1 MISFSPMLSKT
12 GGSVVKNSGNK
23 ILLNLYDE
31 QLTTINGIKFTHR
44 EIDIITSIIHMRGAS
59 KIASLL
65 SISTRTVET
74 HTANIMRKMDTN
86 SREGI
91 IDFVERAGH
100 APWIDKHY
108 QTLLI
113 QTGFKKLLRG
123 IFQLTQNRPIICSII
138 YEYEQGET
146 ISFLSTL
153 KEHLSLCGIKTIL
166 HEVSEEQPASRTLLT
181 EKHLSQSHVI
191 YVIPHR
197 FTKKKQILEGPDFI
211 KKNLLNCSSFTFLL
225 CGGSNG
231 EVPKNGL
238 NIDYVGFGG
247 QYDYFSSFFNILKRI
262 LPDISLDKI
271 IADFKKNH
279 EITQDS
285 ASGKDLLGTGFH
297 LKKDQLEGNF
307 SKKKLFWFAAIS
319 LVVVTFMGLGL
330 FVFKQSKIN
339 LKSQGDVK
347 LASSI
352 RSDLVVPTDHTFLNR
367 PNIIS
372 KLKESLKDNEGI
384 QSVAL
389 VGIGGA
395 GKTTIARRYALQQNA
410 NIVWEINAST
420 RENLKD
426 SFERLAYALCKSEE
440 EKEILVGLQN
450 IKNKMER
457 DEKILLFVKE
467 KLKAISHWFLI
478 YDNVEKFND
487 IQKYFPCDSTVW
499 GKGKIIVTTSDSNTK
514 NNSLIHNF
522 IQIGELSSQEKL
534 MLFMK
539 IMKNEGKMQL
549 TPEQEQQADTF
560 LIDVPPFPLD
570 VSIAAYYIKST
581 HTPYVKYLEG
591 LKENS
596 NDFETIQTNVVKE
609 ASDYTKTRYRI
620 VTLSLKQLI
629 DTHEDF
635 ADLLLLMSLLN
646 SQNIPRSLLSNYKS
660 DVIIDNFIYNLKK
673 YSLVTSESSSNTI
686 PTISIHRKTQ
696 EISLAYLV
704 KRLNLSHSSPLLNSI
719 VSTLEDYIT
728 DAIDKEDFSRMKLL
742 IAHCDTFLKYDHLLT
757 ETMKSSIG
765 GALGCIYYYLKHNHK
780 AKQLLEEN
788 LAILKL
794 HYGADHVKIAR
805 ILVYLGNFYRVIG
818 DYEKAK
824 NLLEHSLIIYK
835 KHPNYVRHARALGYL
850 GVVYRDLGDYQR
862 AKTLLEQ
869 SLTIHEKY
877 SENRIG
883 HAWVL
888 AHLGNVYMILGDHE
902 KAKVLLEQSLS
913 IYRKYAEDY
922 VGVSWVLCHLGTVYK
937 LLGNYSKAKNLLKQ
951 SLLITRKYFSD
962 DHLYVASGLSSLG
975 SVYTEIGSYQKA
987 KSLLKDSL
995 IVYEKNYG
1003 KNHIE
1008 TAHVLRMLGE
1018 AYCEEG
1024 DIETAEDLIN
1034 KSLLVFQQKNY
1045 PESYKSYESLAAL
1058 YLKKAQQAS
1067 LDDDLKQAQNFR
1079 AQAIRYLKQALVIA
1093 NTCFT
1098 NDSTHIARIHSKLT
1112 FLEAPQ

>member
-1 MISFSPMLSKT
+1 MSPRF
-12 GGSVVKNSGNK
+12 VKKNR
-23 ILLNLYDE
+23 IL
-31 QLTTINGIKFTHR
+31 
-44 EIDIITSIIHMRGAS
+44 EIPG
-59 KIASLL
+59 
-65 SISTRTVET
+65 
-74 HTANIMRKMDTN
+74 
-86 SREGI
+86 
-91 IDFVERAGH
+91 
-100 APWIDKHY
+100 
-108 QTLLI
+108 LI
-113 QTGFKKLLRG
+113 QK
-123 IFQLTQNRPIICSII
+123 
-138 YEYEQGET
+138 Y
-146 ISFLSTL
+146 LSN
-153 KEHLSLCGIKTIL
+153 
-166 HEVSEEQPASRTLLT
+166 
-181 EKHLSQSHVI
+181 
-191 YVIPHR
+191 
-197 FTKKKQILEGPDFI
+197 F
-211 KKNLLNCSSFTFLL
+211 SSFTFLL
-225 CGGSNG
+225 YDTSNIK
-231 EVPKNGL
+231 VPEKGV
-238 NIDYVGFGG
+238 NIDYVSFGG
-247 QYDYFSSFFNILKRI
+247 EYDYFSSFFNVLKRI
-262 LPDISLDKI
+262 LSDTNLDKI
-271 IADFKKNH
+271 IAEFKKNH
-279 EITQDS
+279 ETIQETS
-285 ASGKDLLGTGFH
+285 PGKNVLETDLH
-297 LKKDQLEGNF
+297 LRKDQQKEAF
-307 SKKKLFWFAAIS
+307 FKKKTTWLIAIS
-319 LVVVTFMGLGL
+319 AIIVTFIGLGL
-330 FVFKQSKIN
+330 FAFSRQNKIN
-339 LKSQGDVK
+339 PKSQTDAKVTI
-347 LASSI
+347 SI
-352 RSDLVVPTDHTFLNR
+352 RSDLVVPTDHTFLHR

-389 VGIGGA
+389 VGVGGA
-395 GKTTIARRYALQQNA
+395 GKTTMARRYALQQNA

-426 SFERLAYALCKSEE
+426 SFERLAYALCRSEE

-467 KLKAISHWFLI
+467 KLKAISYWFLI

-487 IQKYFPCDSTVW
+487 IQKYFPCDATVW

-534 MLFMK
+534 TLFMK
-539 IMKNEGKMQL
+539 IMKNEGKETL
-549 TPEQEQQADTF
+549 TPDQKQQADTF

-673 YSLVTSESSSNTI
+673 YSLVTSESSANTI

-704 KRLNLSHSSPLLNSI
+704 KRLNLSYSSPLLNSI
-719 VSTLEDYIT
+719 VSTLEDYIM

-765 GALGCIYYYLKHNHK
+765 GALGCVYYYLKHNHK

-835 KHPNYVRHARALGYL
+835 KHPNYVRNARALGYL

-888 AHLGNVYMILGDHE
+888 AHLGNVYMILGDYE
-902 KAKVLLEQSLS
+902 KAKVLLDQSLS

-1018 AYCEEG
+1018 AYYGEG
-1024 DIETAEDLIN
+1024 DMETAEDLIN

-1098 NDSTHIARIHSKLT
+1098 NDSIHIARIHSKLT
-1112 FLEAPQ
+1112 FLEALQ